1 MNLRPADDLA
11 ATKNDR
17 SGCEDNELPG
27 HFTVD
32 LCTGETHK
40 AVAVLQ
46 MWRTFSLDTLAPD
59 FGPVSSERPYPH
71 ATFKLERLD
80 RPSVVSGPSWT

>member
-11 ATKNDR
+11 ATMKGS

-27 HFTVD
+27 ISTVD

-46 MWRTFSLDTLAPD
+46 MWRTFFPGY
-59 FGPVSSERPYPH
+59 FGAR
-71 ATFKLERLD
+71 R
-80 RPSVVSGPSWT
+80 